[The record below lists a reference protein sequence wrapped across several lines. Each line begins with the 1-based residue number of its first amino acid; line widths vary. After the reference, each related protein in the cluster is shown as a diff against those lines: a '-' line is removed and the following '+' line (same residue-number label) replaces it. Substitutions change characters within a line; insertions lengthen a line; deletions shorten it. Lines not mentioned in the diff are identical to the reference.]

1 MITLTPATTL
11 AQYKAAA
18 KLIQAYATQLN
29 VDLSFQNFDQ
39 ELKELTIQYAR
50 PKGILY
56 LAYDQDQN
64 PVGCFGIRAFENN
77 ICELKRM
84 YLKASVRGMGIGKL
98 LLTKAIKAGK
108 ELGYNTMRLDT
119 LPSMQSAIGLY
130 QKMGFYEI
138 PPYRFNPIAGTKYFE
153 IQLNS

>member
-1 MITLTPATTL
+1 
-11 AQYKAAA
+11 
-18 KLIQAYATQLN
+18 
-29 VDLSFQNFDQ
+29 
-39 ELKELTIQYAR
+39 
-50 PKGILY
+50 
-56 LAYDQDQN
+56 
-64 PVGCFGIRAFENN
+64 
-77 ICELKRM
+77 M